1 MRLFKYIILL
11 GIVTLTALVYVH
23 QQVELVKLSYQI
35 DCKEKKLKEMLDRKG
50 ILRYNISNLE
60 SPSRLEKVLLERKV
74 SVSYPKNRQVIRL
87 ARNPSYVP
95 SGQILRVSGLEERAG
110 IFKLFDFLGGRPDI
124 HVREK

>member
-1 MRLFKYIILL
+1 MRLFKHIILL

-23 QQVELVKLSYQI
+23 QQVELVKLSYEI

-74 SVSYPKNRQVIRL
+74 SVSYPKKGQVIRL

-95 SGQILRVSGLEERAG
+95 GESLRVSGLEERAG
-110 IFKLFDFLGGRPDI
+110 IFKLLDFLGGRPDA
-124 HVREK
+124 HAREK

>member
-1 MRLFKYIILL
+1 MRLFRYIVLL
-11 GIVTLTALVYVH
+11 GAVTLTALVYVH
-23 QQVELVKLSYQI
+23 QQVELVKLSYEI

-74 SVSYPKNRQVIRL
+74 SVSYPKKGQIIRL

-95 SGQILRVSGLEERAG
+95 SGQFLRVSGLEERAG
-110 IFKLFDFLGGRPDI
+110 IFKLFDFLGGRPDV
-124 HVREK
+124 HAREK

>member
-23 QQVELVKLSYQI
+23 QQVELVKLSYEI

-74 SVSYPKNRQVIRL
+74 SISYPRRGQVIRL
-87 ARNPSYVP
+87 ARSSSYVP
-95 SGQILRVSGLEERAG
+95 RGPLRVSGLEERAG
-110 IFKLFDFLGGRPDI
+110 IFKLFDFLGGRPDAQA
-124 HVREK
+124 REK